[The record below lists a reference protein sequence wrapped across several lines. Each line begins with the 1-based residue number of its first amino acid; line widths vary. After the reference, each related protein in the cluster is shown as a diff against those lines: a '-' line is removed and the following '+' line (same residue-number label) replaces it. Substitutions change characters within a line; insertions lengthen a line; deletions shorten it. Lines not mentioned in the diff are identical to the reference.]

1 MKSFKH
7 HITEVYKDSG
17 LGKWFG
23 KGGEGGT
30 TKGGWDRYN
39 SSGEKV
45 GKCGDAEEGDAY
57 AACLSAKKA
66 AKLGKKGI
74 ASFVRRKRAAQNKA
88 GRGDKGDGSSGKK
101 PINVKTGITD
111 KDPSK
116 KGIQDSHMKSFK
128 NYIEEENKPT
138 NPELWSQA
146 KSKARAKFDV
156 YPSAYAN
163 AWASKWYKSKGGGW
177 KKTESVEE
185 DFKPHMMYDKD
196 GKEYKAKTY
205 QDHVRMSKMGYTHK
219 KPEVKEEVTILENG
233 EKRKVK
239 LNDPF
244 RTPGGPKKF
253 SVYVKNEKGNV
264 VKVNFG
270 DPKMEIKRDDPERR
284 KSFRAR
290 HNCDNPGPKWKARYW
305 SCYQWR
311 GGAKV
316 DN

>member
-111 KDPSK
+111 KDPKK

-146 KSKARAKFDV
+146 KSKARAIQNYGLVQKQRL
-156 YPSAYAN
+156 SL
-163 AWASKWYKSKGGGW
+163 SLMCIHL
-177 KKTESVEE
+177 
-185 DFKPHMMYDKD
+185 HMQMDGLLSGTNQKVVD
-196 GKEYKAKTY
+196 GK
-205 QDHVRMSKMGYTHK
+205 
-219 KPEVKEEVTILENG
+219 
-233 EKRKVK
+233 K
-239 LNDPF
+239 LNQL
-244 RTPGGPKKF
+244 
-253 SVYVKNEKGNV
+253 
-264 VKVNFG
+264 
-270 DPKMEIKRDDPERR
+270 R
-284 KSFRAR
+284 KTSNRI
-290 HNCDNPGPKWKARYW
+290 
-305 SCYQWR
+305 
-311 GGAKV
+311 
-316 DN
+316 